1 MDGQDRS
8 AESYLSECLC
18 VYWHRFSGDIA
29 TKASLVSK
37 VQQVGERFPT
47 GRQGEQ
53 GEQGDQQKPLGAVEI
68 ILCWV
73 RWIFLL
79 STCTED
85 SGVSK
90 TRYLLLGQFVL

>member
-18 VYWHRFSGDIA
+18 VYWHGFSGDIA

-53 GEQGDQQKPLGAVEI
+53 GEPLGAVEI